1 MNSNPTKILL
11 VEDNPGDARLIRE
24 MLADAEG
31 VSFDIDWV
39 TRLSEGLEKLAG
51 GGIDLVLLDLALPD
65 SRGIHTFLKA
75 YASAP
80 HVPFVIL
87 TGFDDETVA
96 LTAIKEGAQDY
107 LIKGQADGDILLR
120 AIRYSTERKR
130 IEEDLR
136 RTNEELQREIE
147 ERRSAEI
154 AVEAER
160 QRLYALLDGLPGFI
174 HLKAPDYSIRY
185 ANRVLQET
193 FGVEDWYGK
202 PCYQVLRDRDE
213 PCEDCLA
220 MKVLETGK
228 ASESEWTYPKRQQT
242 YQMRN
247 YPFADIDGAPL
258 VLTLGIDIT
267 SRKQAEEA
275 LQQSEVRLAKAQR
288 IAHLGSWEWDVEKD
302 ESIYSDE
309 MYRIFGLPKGERGLN
324 SIGFF
329 QHLHPEDREKAKA
342 TLAQSLAHKKPYS
355 MVYRIVRPGG
365 ALRYVYSQAEATFAD
380 NGKPLR
386 LAGTAQDI
394 TERRTAEMRLR
405 ESEER
410 FRAIFEGAAMGII
423 LTDMDGQLLNSNKT
437 FQEMLGY
444 AAEELRGKNFIE
456 LTHADDAERNLGI
469 FRGLQSRQVDQYQ
482 IKKRYYRKDGQT
494 VWARVTVSL
503 MKDSQERP
511 LYAIGM
517 VEDITQVVKVEE
529 HLQESEERLR
539 ILASQLMTAQEDERR
554 RIARELHD
562 ELGQS
567 LLVLKL
573 QARSIEN
580 DLLPDQEQL
589 TSQCREMRSHLDQVV
604 DNVRRL
610 SRDLSP
616 QIIEDLG
623 LAAGLRRLLEDF
635 SRHYDVIYQVQEAD
649 IDDLFSLEIQTTIYR
664 IFQECLTNIGK
675 HSQAN
680 LLMVSINK
688 SEGKVTFLIQDNG
701 RGFDPEMQRRQ
712 GGGMGLAAM
721 RERARMV
728 GGALT
733 VWSQE
738 GEGTNI
744 AFEIPFAASSD

>member
-1 MNSNPTKILL
+1 MKDHMTKILL

-24 MLADAEG
+24 MLAAAEG
-31 VSFDIDWV
+31 VSFKIDWV
-39 TRLSEGLEKLAG
+39 TKLSEALDHLAQ

-75 YASAP
+75 HAAAP
-80 HVPFVIL
+80 QIPFVVL

-107 LIKGQADGDILLR
+107 LVKGQADGDILLR
-120 AIRYSTERKR
+120 AIRYATERKR

-136 RTNEELQREIE
+136 RANEKLQREIE
-147 ERRSAEI
+147 ERRAAEM

-185 ANRVLQET
+185 ANRVFQET

-202 PCYQVLRDRDE
+202 PCYQILRNRDE
-213 PCEDCLA
+213 PCETCQA
-220 MKVLETGK
+220 RKVFETGE
-228 ASESEWTYPKRQQT
+228 ANEFEWTYPELQQT
-242 YQMRN
+242 YQISN
-247 YPFADIDGAPL
+247 YPFADIDGTPL
-258 VLTLGIDIT
+258 VLTMGIDIT
-267 SRKQAEEA
+267 ARKQAEEA
-275 LQQSEVRLAKAQR
+275 QRQSEIRLAKAQQ

-302 ESIYSDE
+302 ETTYSDE
-309 MYRIFGLPKGERGLN
+309 MYRIFGLPKGERGLT
-324 SIGFF
+324 SLGFF

-365 ALRYVYSQAEATFAD
+365 AVRYVYSQAEAAFAES
-380 NGKPLR
+380 GRPLR
-386 LAGTAQDI
+386 MVGTAQDI

-410 FRAIFEGAAMGII
+410 FRAIFEAAAMGII
-423 LTDMDGQLLNSNKT
+423 LTDMDGRLLSSNKT

-444 AAEELRGKNFIE
+444 KAEELRGKNFIE
-456 LTHADDAERNLGI
+456 LTHADDAERNLEV
-469 FRGLQSRQVDQYQ
+469 FRGLQSRRVDQYQ
-482 IKKRYYRKDGQT
+482 IKKRYYHKDGQT

-503 MKDSQERP
+503 MKDSQDRP

-573 QARSIEN
+573 QARSIQN
-580 DLLPDQEQL
+580 DLLPEQEQL
-589 TSQCREMRSHLDQVV
+589 VSECQEMRSHLDRVV
-604 DNVRRL
+604 ENVRRL

-616 QIIEDLG
+616 QILEDLG
-623 LAAGLRRLLEDF
+623 LAAALRRLLEDF
-635 SRHYDVIYQVQEAD
+635 SRHYDTIYQLQEAD
-649 IDDLFSLEIQTTIYR
+649 IDGLFSLGIQTSIYR

-680 LLMVSINK
+680 LIMVSINK
-688 SEGKVTFLIQDNG
+688 SEGQVNFLIQDNG
-701 RGFDPEMQRRQ
+701 KGFDPEVQRRQ

-733 VWSQE
+733 VWSRE

-744 AFEIPFAASSD
+744 SINIPFAAPPD